1 MCGRVNVWNWTSELL
16 SCNQHRLVV
25 NLGTDRAKQKC
36 HVLNSPVNKEPRDRV
51 SGWLCSALLR
61 IDCLDWETEGLGSG
75 EEMCPKS
82 QCPWMEEGCLE
93 GGRCGSW
100 KRGQILEIRDTNT
113 RGCPVGFARHCG
125 PQRLATASH
134 GGAETTMTVP
144 ISLWEGQSGPT
155 QGHSA
160 WGARVRAPR
169 VMGGQ
174 QAGVPPAGWVC
185 LGGEGLAGDLAGLH
199 PSRLWAESTY
209 VCQLVGVCRASE
221 APQGVWCA
229 CKPPANPSIQTG
241 SRLVFHSLP
250 PLAVTRSVLLRQHKA
265 AASLLQLVS
274 GLQLLHAAPALMDLC
289 FCSFGGFF
297 FLFSYF

>member
-1 MCGRVNVWNWTSELL
+1 MDPGR
-16 SCNQHRLVV
+16 
-25 NLGTDRAKQKC
+25 
-36 HVLNSPVNKEPRDRV
+36 
-51 SGWLCSALLR
+51 
-61 IDCLDWETEGLGSG
+61 
-75 EEMCPKS
+75 
-82 QCPWMEEGCLE
+82 
-93 GGRCGSW
+93 GGRSW
-100 KRGQILEIRDTNT
+100 RSGTQTPGDAQSVLPGTVAGN
-113 RGCPVGFARHCG
+113 GW
-125 PQRLATASH
+125 QQQATAGQKPPSPH
-134 GGAETTMTVP
+134 LPSPCG
-144 ISLWEGQSGPT
+144 EGQSGPT

-185 LGGEGLAGDLAGLH
+185 LGGEGLAGDLAGLQ

-289 FCSFGGFF
+289 FCSFGGFCF
-297 FLFSYF
+297 FFYFPTFRCKF